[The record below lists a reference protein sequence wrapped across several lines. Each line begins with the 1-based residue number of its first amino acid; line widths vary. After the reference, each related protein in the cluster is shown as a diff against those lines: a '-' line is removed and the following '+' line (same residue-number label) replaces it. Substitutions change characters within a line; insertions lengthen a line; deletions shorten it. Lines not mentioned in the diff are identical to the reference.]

1 MRKFF
6 TQQSIQN
13 SCLKKC
19 NALGVVKTG
28 SNEPITGFSL
38 SEVLITVSI
47 VGVLGSIAVPTFHK
61 QYASTCQSQP
71 ENIINTLMATTQ
83 AYNDEFGMPATSWK
97 DLDKVGTLM
106 TENGPAIGSSFEAV
120 PLTACKYWLEVEH
133 TGNNYLFSAIRSE
146 AKPIE
151 PYPSDNLNVKGC
163 LNVATG
169 SSKIARG
176 DGDQPASISSL
187 DCN

>member
-1 MRKFF
+1 MSPKDINYNNLEPPERLTKV
-6 TQQSIQN
+6 
-13 SCLKKC
+13 KKS
-19 NALGVVKTG
+19 ASL
-28 SNEPITGFSL
+28 GFSL

-47 VGVLGSIAVPTFHK
+47 VGALGSIAVPTFHK
-61 QYASTCQSQP
+61 QYASSCQSQP

-83 AYNDEFGMPATSWK
+83 AYNDEFGVPATSWR
-97 DLDKVGTLM
+97 DLDKIGTLM
-106 TENGPAIGSSFEAV
+106 TENGPAVGASFGPVA
-120 PLTACKYWLEVEH
+120 LTACKYWLEVKH
-133 TGNNYLFSAIRSE
+133 TGNSYIFSAIRSE
-146 AKPIE
+146 AEPIE